1 MHNLLNR
8 RDDLANQIITAIQI
22 DINDGK
28 LQLLFSFKEV
38 IQGETA
44 LEIWIQIILYL
55 LGLTEFNPFLIAII
69 IFREDAEGI

>member
-28 LQLLFSFKEV
+28 LQLLLSFKEV

-55 LGLTEFNPFLIAII
+55 LGLTELNPLLIAIV